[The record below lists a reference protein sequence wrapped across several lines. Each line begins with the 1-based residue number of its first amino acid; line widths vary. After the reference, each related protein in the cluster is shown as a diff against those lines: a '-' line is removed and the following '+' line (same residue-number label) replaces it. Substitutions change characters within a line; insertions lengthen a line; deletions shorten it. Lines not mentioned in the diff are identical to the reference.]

1 MHLLGQ
7 AILRNIWKFM
17 LEKKHTNAANVA
29 LHLCGQEIWGNIWK
43 LTMANRKTHQLF
55 CFELDVFWTW
65 CNFEY
70 SGLFITISSISP
82 SSDWRKAESPLVFQA
97 NICAKRISNML
108 FQPPLTLFV
117 WGSWGDIYC
126 LASGEGANSCA
137 AYHYLALTNHYL
149 SAKRLELIAT
159 EVTVRTD
166 PVSKP
171 RCKRQTWWR
180 MIKLFVG

>member
-1 MHLLGQ
+1 
-7 AILRNIWKFM
+7 
-17 LEKKHTNAANVA
+17 
-29 LHLCGQEIWGNIWK
+29 
-43 LTMANRKTHQLF
+43 
-55 CFELDVFWTW
+55 
-65 CNFEY
+65 
-70 SGLFITISSISP
+70 
-82 SSDWRKAESPLVFQA
+82 
-97 NICAKRISNML
+97 ML

-117 WGSWGDIYC
+117 QGSWGDIYC

-180 MIKLFVG
+180 LIKLFVGQKHVEMQIPGMQIFFSKNKFKASLQEMCMAASGGFQEEQR